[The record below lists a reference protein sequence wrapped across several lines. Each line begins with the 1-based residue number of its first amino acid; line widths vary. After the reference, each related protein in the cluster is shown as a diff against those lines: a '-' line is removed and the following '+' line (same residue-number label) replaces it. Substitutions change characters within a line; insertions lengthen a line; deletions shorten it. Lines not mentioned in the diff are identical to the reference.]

1 MKVDNTYSSIEEK
14 IVNVLAA
21 KASQEELAEVRQW
34 LSENDDHRKLYDEY
48 ATVWNASGAVCRKD
62 DYQPDTAWTALNK
75 RMKPQKHNT
84 QRYPILR
91 KKVLMMAAMMAAVF
105 VAGMSVHRFSG
116 NTVEKNIRLMYT
128 EYTSPY
134 GSRSNVRL
142 PDGSTVWLNAGSS
155 LRYSSDFNV
164 RHREVFLEGEGYFDV
179 TRNEQMSFLVKTST
193 ITVKALGTAFNVKA
207 YPEESFVETTVERGA
222 VQLID
227 PLSSSQET
235 TILRAQQKAV
245 IVKEKQPEKTTVET
259 PLHESMPD
267 ETIVPID
274 FVPIA
279 SVEVNSNVM
288 TKAYTSW
295 KDTRWVI
302 EREKLSNFAVKLER
316 RFNVQFVFNDE
327 ELKDYVFSGKF
338 EDETLDQILEAL
350 KLTAPIL
357 YRVKQ
362 NTVYLSFNKM
372 FIHPHN
378 M

>member
-1 MKVDNTYSSIEEK
+1 VDNTYSSIEEK

-34 LSENDDHRKLYDEY
+34 LSENDDHRRLYDEY
-48 ATVWNASGAVCRKD
+48 ATVWNASGAICRKD
-62 DYQPDTAWTALNK
+62 DYQPDAAWTALNK

-84 QRYPILR
+84 QRYPVLR